1 MSTSYKSL
9 FPSAAPAPVEV
20 FQYPESN
27 YASTAER
34 GSTPPAGGA
43 GDEVAEMLLRAHS
56 SGVREGEERERAR
69 GQEQLHQERERI
81 SQALRD
87 FENSV
92 TEYFSR
98 TEVEVVELALQIAS
112 KILQREAQ
120 ADPKLMAKLVH
131 ALLEKLHQNTR
142 VKVRVRPEHLARWRS
157 DLAALNDGQ
166 TMIDILEDESVAPGG
181 CVLETELGTT
191 EISLDAQFA
200 EVANGLFDLL
210 ARPKSSL

>member
-1 MSTSYKSL
+1 
-9 FPSAAPAPVEV
+9 
-20 FQYPESN
+20 
-27 YASTAER
+27 
-34 GSTPPAGGA
+34 
-43 GDEVAEMLLRAHS
+43 MLLRAHS